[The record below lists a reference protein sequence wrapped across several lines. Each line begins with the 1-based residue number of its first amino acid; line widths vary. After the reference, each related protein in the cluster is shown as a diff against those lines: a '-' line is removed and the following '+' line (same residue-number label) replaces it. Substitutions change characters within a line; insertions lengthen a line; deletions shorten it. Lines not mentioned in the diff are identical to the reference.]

1 MDFAGECVGHKGA
14 ITGLRLDADSPDLL
28 LSSSLDGTVR
38 GWDIRSGQQIQQF
51 AAGKGM
57 GLNALAVS
65 DHTLA
70 AGSEGCVY
78 FWDRRSNE
86 QLACFDDTH
95 PEAVTQVLYH
105 PQHASSFLSGSM
117 DGLINVADFSDVGL
131 DEDDSFKA
139 ALNLDASV
147 SRLGFYGEQAEQL
160 WCLSHTDTLH
170 LWDWQAACNEE
181 SEGGEGPLADVLDVK
196 ERLSEKQ
203 SSSGQRLPSVD
214 YVVGCSYSLGA
225 LSIAGGSSCG
235 SVSISDVAVPGS
247 SGDECTFSGCRLLLK
262 GGHSDVVRSA
272 LWPSERSPVFFTAG
286 EDARICAWSTVAG
299 EEEESAA
306 KRSLGAANVSQ
317 PQKKR
322 KK

>member
-1 MDFAGECVGHKGA
+1 MALSSPWLK
-14 ITGLRLDADSPDLL
+14 LDAAAPDVL

-38 GWDIRSGQQIQQF
+38 GWDLRSGQQIQQF

-65 DHTLA
+65 GDTLA
-70 AGSEGCVY
+70 AGSDGCVY
-78 FWDRRSNE
+78 FWDRRSHE

-105 PQHASSFLSGSM
+105 QQNFISGSM

-131 DEDDSFKA
+131 NEDDSFKA

-147 SRLGFYGEQAEQL
+147 SRLGFYGEQQEHL

-170 LWDWQAACNEE
+170 LWDWQTACDEE
-181 SEGGEGPLADVLDVK
+181 AEGGEGSLADVMDVK
-196 ERLSEKQ
+196 EQVSEGQ
-203 SSSGQRLPSVD
+203 SSLPSVD
-214 YVVGCSYSLGA
+214 YLVGCSYSLGA
-225 LSIAGGSSCG
+225 LSIAAGSSCG
-235 SVSISDVAVPGS
+235 SVGIFDVSVPS
-247 SGDECTFSGCRLLLK
+247 RSGEDCSFSGCRMLLK

-299 EEEESAA
+299 LEDGAG
-306 KRSLGAANVSQ
+306 KRSLGDAGESQ

-322 KK
+322 KKQKGT